1 MQTKTEYLVKQY
13 LRPKIG
19 ENSTSNK
26 IKNWVKKSGRKHA
39 FWNDQKRINQ
49 VALES
54 EKEWIFSNLEGEFP
68 PIPALAVDWFPSYC
82 QEQVTQENAMAKS

>member
-1 MQTKTEYLVKQY
+1 L
-13 LRPKIG
+13 
-19 ENSTSNK
+19 S
-26 IKNWVKKSGRKHA
+26 WKKRSKARFANHE
-39 FWNDQKRINQ
+39 KRINQ